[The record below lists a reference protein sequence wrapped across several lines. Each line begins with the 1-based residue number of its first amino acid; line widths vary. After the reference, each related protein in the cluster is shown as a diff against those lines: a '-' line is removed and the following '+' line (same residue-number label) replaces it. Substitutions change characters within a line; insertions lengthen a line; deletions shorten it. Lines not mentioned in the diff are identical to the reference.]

1 MESTMLEIKCDSLN
15 GQNQDAL
22 VKVKDVFFSY
32 GGRKIYKGM
41 SLDIPRN
48 KITAI
53 LGPSGT
59 GKTTLLRLIGG
70 QLKPDSGEIFFDGIN
85 VHALQR
91 TELYEL
97 RKRMSM
103 LFQSGALFTDLN
115 VFENVAFPLREHTKL
130 PEVLIHDLVMMKL
143 EAVGLR
149 GAAYFSPNELSG
161 GMFENVAFPLRE
173 HTKLPEVLIHDLVMM
188 KLEAVGL
195 RGAAYFS
202 PNELSGGM
210 ARRAAL
216 ARSIALDP
224 DLIMYDE
231 PFVGQD
237 PITMAVLVKLI
248 KDLNESLGITSIIVT
263 HDVQEVLSI
272 AHQVYIVA
280 DGKVIGSGTPDEVRN
295 SSDPKVLQ
303 FINGDFDGP
312 YAFNLKADKDY
323 LEDL

>member
-115 VFENVAFPLREHTKL
+115 V
-130 PEVLIHDLVMMKL
+130 
-143 EAVGLR
+143 
-149 GAAYFSPNELSG
+149 
-161 GMFENVAFPLRE
+161 FENVAFPLRE

-323 LEDL
+323 LEDH